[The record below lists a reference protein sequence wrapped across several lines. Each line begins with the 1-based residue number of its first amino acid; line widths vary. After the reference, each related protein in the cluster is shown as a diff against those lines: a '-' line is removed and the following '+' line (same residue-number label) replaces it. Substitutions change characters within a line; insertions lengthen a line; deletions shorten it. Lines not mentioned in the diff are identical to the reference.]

1 MRKRLRAAAQAIPFG
16 APVSA
21 TLVARLGTKWTV
33 AFGLV
38 LLAGAVFMA
47 MGLVTAIG
55 ALVAVRFL
63 PARGLGDEPQIE
75 LDLAAGSPILAP
87 VPVRIRYF

>member
-33 AFGLV
+33 TFGLV

-87 VPVRIRYF
+87 VPVRIRYV

>member
-1 MRKRLRAAAQAIPFG
+1 M
-16 APVSA
+16 
-21 TLVARLGTKWTV
+21 ARLGTKWTV

-87 VPVRIRYF
+87 VPVRIRYV

>member
-1 MRKRLRAAAQAIPFG
+1 MRKRLRVAAQAIPFG

-33 AFGLV
+33 AFDFV

-63 PARGLGDEPQIE
+63 PARDLGDEPQIE
-75 LDLAAGSPILAP
+75 LDLTTGSPILAP
-87 VPVRIRYF
+87 VPVCIRYV